1 MTLLGTS
8 IVRWATRAF
17 GQDVATRVFEPLLAD
32 WQRELLMTP
41 SVRGRV
47 RAWLAGAVAV
57 LRCTIAVGIRA
68 AAPRVE
74 DWPRLGHGVAV
85 AAGFLVL
92 GIGLLLA
99 PFVPWWINR
108 GGVFG
113 RLVLDL
119 VPATVGFA
127 LPFALLPAAMTIG
140 SKAQGPAS
148 WRARVAVT
156 VGALAATGVLA
167 GMHGWVA
174 PVAGRD
180 FQQRLR
186 GTLPTTPT
194 AVNAPAVRLSALAAS
209 AGSSRA
215 SVVERR
221 RRATTMVVWPAALLF
236 LGWRLGRHR
245 GRAGTAALAGWWLLA
260 VAIAFAFQ
268 PAQTPFASLHPMN
281 WVQTPEFATASV
293 WFTMALA
300 SRPRHASQL

>member
-41 SVRGRV
+41 SVLGRV

-92 GIGLLLA
+92 GIGLLLV

-119 VPATVGFA
+119 VPTTIGFA
-127 LPFALLPAAMTIG
+127 LPFALVPAAMVVG
-140 SKAQGPAS
+140 STTRGPAS
-148 WRARVAVT
+148 WRARAVMT
-156 VGALAATGVLA
+156 IGALATTTILA
-167 GMHGWVA
+167 GIHGWMVPA
-174 PVAGRD
+174 AGRD
-180 FQQRLR
+180 FRQRIM
-186 GTLPTTPT
+186 GALPTTPT
-194 AVNAPAVRLSALAAS
+194 AINSPALRLAALSAAAGQSRLPAV
-209 AGSSRA
+209 
-215 SVVERR
+215 EMR
-221 RRATTMVVWPAALLF
+221 RRATTTVVWPATLSF

-245 GRAGTAALAGWWLLA
+245 GRRGALALAWWW
-260 VAIAFAFQ
+260 VFPIVIALAFQ
-268 PAQTPFASLHPMN
+268 PVQTPFGSLHPMG
-281 WVQTPEFATASV
+281 WLQTPEFSAAAL
-293 WFTMALA
+293 WFAMALGF
-300 SRPRHASQL
+300 RPRLRHLQ